1 MGAIRRAR
9 DPRARDLVSRTD
21 ESGLPQEPGARERCR
36 KNSRDAVTV
45 ETAEVVEA
53 RPGTPPVAARAEA
66 VGEISDPD
74 ADLVTAWQAGDE
86 SAFDA
91 LVRRHQRRVFG
102 LVLRMLGSR
111 EEAEEVAQE
120 AFLSLHRHGHRFRRE
135 ARFST
140 FVYRVAANAALNRRR
155 SLGRKRAREEALAR
169 RQEAGLDLPASP
181 RDPEDAASGIQIQA
195 RVQEALLELPPDLRA
210 AVVLYDI
217 EGQSYGDI
225 AHALRIPEGTVKSR
239 IHRARNALRELLRP
253 LARAGSGGVG
263 S

>member
-1 MGAIRRAR
+1 MESSRGACE
-9 DPRARDLVSRTD
+9 PRARDGVSRSD
-21 ESGLPQEPGARERCR
+21 DPAPPEEPAAGERCPKTPR
-36 KNSRDAVTV
+36 QAVTV
-45 ETAEVVEA
+45 EMVETRPAAPPTAMRTAEEL
-53 RPGTPPVAARAEA
+53 
-66 VGEISDPD
+66 GEISDPD
-74 ADLVTAWQAGDE
+74 ADLVAAWQGGDE
-86 SAFDA
+86 SAFEV

-102 LVLRMLGSR
+102 LVLRMLGNR

-155 SLGRKRAREEALAR
+155 TLGRKRAREDALAR
-169 RQEAGLDLPASP
+169 RQQAGIDLPASP

-239 IHRARNALRELLRP
+239 IHRARKALRELLRP
-253 LARAGSGGVG
+253 LVRTEGGG
-263 S
+263 LES

>member
-1 MGAIRRAR
+1 MI
-9 DPRARDLVSRTD
+9 V
-21 ESGLPQEPGARERCR
+21 
-36 KNSRDAVTV
+36 
-45 ETAEVVEA
+45 
-53 RPGTPPVAARAEA
+53 
-66 VGEISDPD
+66 DPD
-74 ADLVTAWQAGDE
+74 AEMIERWQGGDE
-86 SAFDA
+86 SAFEV

-102 LVLRMLGSR
+102 LVLRMLGNR

-155 SLGRKRAREEALAR
+155 SLGRKRAREVALAR
-169 RQEAGLDLPASP
+169 RHEAGIDLPSSP
-181 RDPEDAASGIQIQA
+181 RDPEDAASGGQ
-195 RVQEALLELPPDLRA
+195 VQKQVQQALLELPPDLRA

-225 AHALRIPEGTVKSR
+225 AQALQIPEGTVKSR

-253 LARAGSGGVG
+253 LAGAKSGGVA
-263 S
+263 